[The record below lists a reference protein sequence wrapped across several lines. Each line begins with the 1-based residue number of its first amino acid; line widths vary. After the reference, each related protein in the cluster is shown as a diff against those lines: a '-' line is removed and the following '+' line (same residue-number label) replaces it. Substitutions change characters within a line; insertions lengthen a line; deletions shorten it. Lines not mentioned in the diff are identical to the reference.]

1 MTVFVLIKLYSRSHR
16 QTKNEMKGRQ
26 RCKNMILKWSFKL
39 LVVAKQPSPRWYSP
53 LATTTIPSD
62 FLREE
67 SQPVE
72 HILQR
77 CTDALILMEALL
89 PTYTRTRTY
98 GSKTQSFF
106 ETNYLFWHVHPS
118 LTPPP
123 TTVRYGLYY

>member
-1 MTVFVLIKLYSRSHR
+1 MQEYD
-16 QTKNEMKGRQ
+16 
-26 RCKNMILKWSFKL
+26 LKWGLKL

-67 SQPVE
+67 PQPVE

-89 PTYTRTRTY
+89 PAILGR
-98 GSKTQSFF
+98 GHMIGKTQSFF

-123 TTVRYGLYY
+123 TVRYGLYY